1 MFKKIAIVLTL
12 LLSIFLF
19 TSTEVVYAQESI
31 KVIPGGE
38 SIGIKLNTGV
48 YVAGKYQ
55 VDTMD
60 GKIEPWRKSDIEI
73 GDKIVKIDKVNVDN
87 NTDLINN
94 VNRSIDDEVILTIQ
108 RGSLKFDTPIQI
120 VSTKLNQKSIG
131 LYIKDK
137 LLGVGTLTFI
147 NPETKQFASLGH
159 GVIDERV
166 LIGQISGDLLY
177 SNIDSIK
184 KATPGNPGEKKA
196 TLSTSV
202 IGSLSN
208 NNATGLYGD
217 ILINSLLSKPKIEV
231 GTQNDIKIGKAK
243 ILTVIADNKVSE
255 YDIEIIEVLKQNT
268 RNIKGIKIKV
278 TDPILIEK
286 CGGIIQGMSGSPIIQ
301 NNKLIGAI
309 SHVTIDDPLI
319 GYGIHI
325 EWMLSDEN
333 Y

>member
-1 MFKKIAIVLTL
+1 MRT
-12 LLSIFLF
+12 
-19 TSTEVVYAQESI
+19 
-31 KVIPGGE
+31 
-38 SIGIKLNTGV
+38 
-48 YVAGKYQ
+48 
-55 VDTMD
+55 DR
-60 GKIEPWRKSDIEI
+60 EP
-73 GDKIVKIDKVNVDN
+73 
-87 NTDLINN
+87 
-94 VNRSIDDEVILTIQ
+94 
-108 RGSLKFDTPIQI
+108 FP
-120 VSTKLNQKSIG
+120 
-131 LYIKDK
+131 
-137 LLGVGTLTFI
+137 
-147 NPETKQFASLGH
+147 A
-159 GVIDERV
+159 
-166 LIGQISGDLLY
+166 
-177 SNIDSIK
+177 
-184 KATPGNPGEKKA
+184 A
-196 TLSTSV
+196 
-202 IGSLSN
+202 
-208 NNATGLYGD
+208 
-217 ILINSLLSKPKIEV
+217 KPKIEV